1 MRHKSW
7 SAISFSKKF
16 PRNSSVVYHKTKD
29 PFWAKI
35 CTNTSFQ
42 LLVYIMKVKSQE
54 EQKFSSLNFSDVMW
68 KHPIILEQG
77 FQKEN

>member
-16 PRNSSVVYHKTKD
+16 PRNSCVVYHKTKD

-54 EQKFSSLNFSDVMW
+54 EQFSSLNFSDVMW